1 MLGRLERA
9 FERIVDGG
17 IASAF
22 RLRVQ
27 PAEIGRQ
34 LERAMLH
41 GRVTSVG
48 TTIAPNAFEVRLHP
62 DDAAAF
68 ADWNEALSRE
78 METWLAELA
87 YARGITNIGSI
98 SVRFVADPSMRRR
111 SVHASGRF
119 EAGRPRPQDRR
130 VDSPDFPCALRLVP
144 TRAGLPSAALHTASL
159 TVGRAE
165 DNDLVL
171 ADSEVSRHH
180 ARFERDGAG
189 WLVFDLES
197 TNGTW
202 VNGENIQK
210 SAIAEGDDL
219 AFGRVRFTIL
229 AE

>member
-34 LERAMLH
+34 LERAMLN

-48 TTIAPNAFEVRLHP
+48 VTIAPNAFEVRLHP
-62 DDAAAF
+62 DDAATF

-78 METWLAELA
+78 MESWLAELA
-87 YARGITNIGSI
+87 YARGITNIGAI
-98 SVRFVADPSMRRR
+98 SVRIVADSSMRRR
-111 SVHASGRF
+111 SVQASGRF
-119 EAGRPRPQDRR
+119 EAARPRLKDSL
-130 VDSPDFPCALRLVP
+130 VDLPVQSSALRLVP
-144 TRAGLPSAALHTASL
+144 VRSGMPGAELRQRRL

-171 ADSEVSRHH
+171 PDAEVSRHH
-180 ARFERDGAG
+180 ARLERGGAG
-189 WLVFDLES
+189 WLLIDLES

-202 VNGENIQK
+202 VNGERILRA
-210 SAIAEGDDL
+210 AIAEGDEL
-219 AFGRVRFTIL
+219 AFGQVRFTIV

>member
-34 LERAMLH
+34 LERAMLN

-48 TTIAPNAFEVRLHP
+48 VTIAPNAFEVRLHP
-62 DDAAAF
+62 DDAATF

-78 METWLAELA
+78 MESWLAELA
-87 YARGITNIGSI
+87 YARGITNIGAI
-98 SVRFVADPSMRRR
+98 SVQIVADSSMRRR
-111 SVHASGRF
+111 SVQASGRF
-119 EAGRPRPQDRR
+119 EAARPRLKDSR
-130 VDSPDFPCALRLVP
+130 VDLPVQSSALRLVP
-144 TRAGLPSAALHTASL
+144 ARSGMPGAALRQRRL

-171 ADSEVSRHH
+171 PDAEVSRHH
-180 ARFERDGAG
+180 ARLERGGAG
-189 WLVFDLES
+189 WLLIDLES

-202 VNGENIQK
+202 VNGERILQA
-210 SAIAEGDDL
+210 AIAEGDEL
-219 AFGRVRFTIL
+219 AFGQVRFTIV

>member
-34 LERAMLH
+34 LERAMLN

-48 TTIAPNAFEVRLHP
+48 VTIAPNAFEVRLHP
-62 DDAAAF
+62 DDAATF

-78 METWLAELA
+78 MESWLAELA
-87 YARGITNIGSI
+87 YARGITNIGAI
-98 SVRFVADPSMRRR
+98 SVQIVADSSMRRR
-111 SVHASGRF
+111 SVQASGRF
-119 EAGRPRPQDRR
+119 EAAPPRPKDSR
-130 VDSPDFPCALRLVP
+130 VDLPVQSSALRLVP
-144 TRAGLPSAALHTASL
+144 VKSGTPGAALRQRRL

-171 ADSEVSRHH
+171 PDAEVSRHH
-180 ARFERDGAG
+180 ARLERGGAG
-189 WLVFDLES
+189 WLLIDLES

-202 VNGENIQK
+202 VNGERILR
-210 SAIAEGDDL
+210 AEIAEGDEL
-219 AFGRVRFTIL
+219 AFGQVRFTIVG
-229 AE
+229 E